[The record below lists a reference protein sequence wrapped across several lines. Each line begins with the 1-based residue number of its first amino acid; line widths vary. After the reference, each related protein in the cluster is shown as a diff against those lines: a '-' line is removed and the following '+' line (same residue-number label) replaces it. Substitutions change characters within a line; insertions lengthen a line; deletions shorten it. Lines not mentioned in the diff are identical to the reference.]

1 MGIPALAMLSRV
13 LSLFRPPQPAGSQQI
28 LRSFSGDDRPIDAVA
43 MTVEEGGWRIDVSGP
58 RTVHLF
64 EIPDPSI
71 EQCMLVYRARMRS
84 ESLAGKAY
92 LEMWCRFPGQ
102 GEFFSKGLN
111 QTVRGTT
118 GWAAYETP
126 FYLKK
131 GQRPDLL
138 KLNLV
143 LEGAGTVW
151 IKDVEVL
158 QTPLKG

>member
-1 MGIPALAMLSRV
+1 MLRRV
-13 LSLFRPPQPAGSQQI
+13 LSLFKPPQPAGPQQT
-28 LRSFSGDDRPIDAVA
+28 LRNFTESSRPIDAA
-43 MTVEEGGWRIDVSGP
+43 GMTAEQGGWRFEATGS

-71 EQCMLVYRARMRS
+71 EQCMLVYRARIRS
-84 ESLAGKAY
+84 ENLAGKAY

-111 QTVRGTT
+111 QSARGTT
-118 GWAAYETP
+118 GWAIYETP

-143 LEGAGTVW
+143 LEGAGTAW